1 MKPNKNIKGLIIGA
15 LIVVT
20 GIILVVIGK
29 SIATE
34 DSTILRDQ
42 TVDNLD
48 FKNAKLEFKNNVST
62 YTVDVTNTL
71 DISYNLKYINIELS
85 NDDKTYILIGYI
97 GESLSKGETRKLT
110 ASIDKDITNITGIYY
125 SIQK

>member
-20 GIILVVIGK
+20 GIILVVRGK

-48 FKNAKLEFKNNVST
+48 FKTNSDFLKIDNNIAVYDGVPMSDNAIYYVYS
-62 YTVDVTNTL
+62 
-71 DISYNLKYINIELS
+71 
-85 NDDKTYILIGYI
+85 
-97 GESLSKGETRKLT
+97 RKL
-110 ASIDKDITNITGIYY
+110 
-125 SIQK
+125 